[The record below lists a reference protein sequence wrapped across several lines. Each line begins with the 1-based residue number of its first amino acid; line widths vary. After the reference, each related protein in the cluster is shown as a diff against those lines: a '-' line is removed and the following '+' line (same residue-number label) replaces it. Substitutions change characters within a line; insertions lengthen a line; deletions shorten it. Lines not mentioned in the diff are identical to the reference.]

1 MFPPGGEV
9 GRRLDLK
16 TSKSGTLDRPA
27 TIGMPARR
35 RTIGYGSAR
44 PGRTPAGSRRTIWS
58 RTRLIWESPCD
69 SDAGPSEGHILLP
82 IGTTSDCIGCRTS
95 DGAVANSRSCY
106 TGFDSQHWIRVHN
119 CDYAKNL

>member
-1 MFPPGGEV
+1 MEV
-9 GRRLDLK
+9 RAPAERQPVRGARYGHEPDLYGRVRVIL
-16 TSKSGTLDRPA
+16 
-27 TIGMPARR
+27 MPACR
-35 RTIGYGSAR
+35 
-44 PGRTPAGSRRTIWS
+44 
-58 RTRLIWESPCD
+58 
-69 SDAGPSEGHILLP
+69 EGHILLP